1 MSDETSIELN
11 YAFSV
16 APAEG
21 NAALYNLLRLKSNID
36 PTMPEE
42 GNATTAS
49 VRENFAYSK
58 YEIESLQAAV
68 QTLGG
73 ELNSQTADYVSTK
86 GDKMTGAL
94 TLEASITD
102 PKHAVTVE
110 WVMANAGSGGGGG
123 IPEAPEDGKV
133 YGRKDKGWEEI
144 TSSSTTPNVE
154 WANILNTPEPV
165 KDLAAENITTTS
177 MVSGGSY

>member
-16 APAEG
+16 VPASG
-21 NAALYNLLRLKSNID
+21 NASLYSLLRLNSNID

-68 QTLGG
+68 QHLGADFNNMTG
-73 ELNSQTADYVSTK
+73 DYVATA
-86 GDKMTGAL
+86 GDTMTGPL
-94 TLEASITD
+94 TLEATIED
-102 PKHAVTVE
+102 PKHAVTKE
-110 WVMANAGSGGGGG
+110 WVEANFTSGGDVAFSMKWKD
-123 IPEAPEDGKV
+123 IEEKPETIEALAGDNPQMKSFISAGV
-133 YGRKDKGWEEI
+133 Y
-144 TSSSTTPNVE
+144 
-154 WANILNTPEPV
+154 
-165 KDLAAENITTTS
+165 
-177 MVSGGSY
+177 

>member
-11 YAFSV
+11 YAFKV
-16 APAEG
+16 KPADSD
-21 NAALYNLLRLKSNID
+21 ASLYSLLRLNSNID

-102 PKHAVTVE
+102 PKHAVTKE
-110 WVMANAGSGGGGG
+110 WVETNFTGGGGG
-123 IPEAPEDGKV
+123 
-133 YGRKDKGWEEI
+133 
-144 TSSSTTPNVE
+144 TPIGSIK
-154 WANILNTPEPV
+154 WS
-165 KDLAAENITTTS
+165 NITD
-177 MVSGGSY
+177 VPQPIEDLSGDNATMNSFISAGSY